1 VASELLSKIVVF
13 SAVLALLAAGAIT
26 LSSKLPKLA
35 AALESINRA
44 IVATHL
50 KQVAPDLA
58 LP

>member
-1 VASELLSKIVVF
+1 LLSKIVVF
-13 SAVLALLAAGAIT
+13 GAVLALLATGAIA
-26 LSSKLPKLA
+26 LSSKFPKSA
-35 AALESINRA
+35 AALESINPA

>member
-1 VASELLSKIVVF
+1 MASKLLSKIVVF
-13 SAVLALLAAGAIT
+13 GVVLALLAAAIT
-26 LSSKLPKLA
+26 LVSKLPKSA

-50 KQVAPDLA
+50 KQVTPDLA